1 MVKSREDSV
10 IEIWD
15 TKYINRNVIV
25 FRRTFARRLSN
36 ANPGIFRAII
46 SSKSCGKRSGGR
58 KIKMVVKIKEINEI
72 LRDSED
78 IKITYDSKTH
88 EFKVSLYDLSADFI
102 VKSIAGRTIDASL
115 ADIKRYLSKPWYLP
129 ATWIKEIV
137 KE

>member
-15 TKYINRNVIV
+15 TKYINRNVN
-25 FRRTFARRLSN
+25 RLQEDIC
-36 ANPGIFRAII
+36 ATIIQCEPGIFRAII
-46 SSKSCGKRSGGR
+46 SSKSCGKRPGGR
-58 KIKMVVKIKEINEI
+58 EIKMVVKIKEINEI

>member
-1 MVKSREDSV
+1 MIYFQIVDFQIGVIAQKCLIPTVKLKSQPLRTIFAAEASA
-10 IEIWD
+10 W
-15 TKYINRNVIV
+15 
-25 FRRTFARRLSN
+25 RR
-36 ANPGIFRAII
+36 ID
-46 SSKSCGKRSGGR
+46 
-58 KIKMVVKIKEINEI
+58 MVVKIKEINEI

-129 ATWIKEIV
+129 AVWIKEIV

>member
-1 MVKSREDSV
+1 
-10 IEIWD
+10 
-15 TKYINRNVIV
+15 
-25 FRRTFARRLSN
+25 
-36 ANPGIFRAII
+36 
-46 SSKSCGKRSGGR
+46 
-58 KIKMVVKIKEINEI
+58 MVVKIKEINEI

-115 ADIKRYLSKPWYLP
+115 SDIKRYLSKPWYLP

>member
-1 MVKSREDSV
+1 MQ
-10 IEIWD
+10 
-15 TKYINRNVIV
+15 IV

-36 ANPGIFRAII
+36 ANPGMLRAII
-46 SSKSCGKRSGGR
+46 SSKSCGKRPGGR

-129 ATWIKEIV
+129 AVWIKEIV